1 MHRGHFSRVAAAA
14 AARIVRVA
22 AASAQVPDDVSKRV
36 LAASMAPT
44 FAALFYPLLAF
55 GVGGGNWGLAL
66 FSSLW
71 PFVGASRVRTETS
84 NLRGAFGA

>member
-1 MHRGHFSRVAAAA
+1 
-14 AARIVRVA
+14 
-22 AASAQVPDDVSKRV
+22 
-36 LAASMAPT
+36 MAPT